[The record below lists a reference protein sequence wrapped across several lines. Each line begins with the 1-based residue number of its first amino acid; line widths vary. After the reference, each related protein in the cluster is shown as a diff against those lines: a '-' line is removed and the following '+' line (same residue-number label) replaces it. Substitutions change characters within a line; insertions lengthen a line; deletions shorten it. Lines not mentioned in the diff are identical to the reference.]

1 MTWLTTFSGQHLDFA
16 NPNVLAFNI
25 TDIAQGLSHECRFAG
40 QISDFYSV
48 AQHSVLC
55 SMIVPPQYQRE
66 ALMHDAT
73 EAYMKDI
80 PAPLKRMLPDYS
92 RIERQ
97 IDGLIREKYELPQEM
112 SAIVKAADLIMLATE
127 RRDLEVDADNF
138 WPILDGIA
146 PTEQFNI
153 NPLNPVQ
160 ARALFMR
167 RWEELMF

>member
-1 MTWLTTFSGQHLDFA
+1 MTWLTTFSGLHLDFS

-25 TDIAQGLSHECRFAG
+25 ADIAQGLSHECRFAG

-55 SMIVPPQYQRE
+55 SLIVAPEYQRE
-66 ALMHDAT
+66 ALLHDAT

-80 PAPLKRMLPDYS
+80 PAPLKRMLPDYA
-92 RIERQ
+92 RVERQ
-97 IDGLIREKYELPQEM
+97 IDLLIREKYELPREM
-112 SAIVKAADLIMLATE
+112 SAIVKTADLIMLATE

-138 WPILDGIA
+138 WPILEGIK
-146 PTEQFNI
+146 PTDI
-153 NPLNPVQ
+153 LITPLNPVQ